1 MTNLA
6 TASNAVPQRA
16 AARLNLAQVPGA
28 RQLLLLIGIA
38 AAVAV
43 GVAIVL
49 WSRSPSY
56 ALLYANLDEKDA
68 AQVVQA
74 LQAAGEPYQLGG
86 SGGAV
91 FVPSADI
98 ASLRLKLAAQ
108 GLPRGS
114 AESAAAA
121 AESPFGMSDFAE
133 KARYQQSLENDL
145 ANTIASLQS
154 VKSARVHLALPK
166 TSAFIRDR
174 RPASASVVVT
184 LYSGRR
190 LDPSQV
196 GAIVHLVASSVPDL
210 DPRQVSVIDQQGQLL
225 TAGDGGS
232 AADVADS
239 RFRLMQ
245 SVEDAYA
252 ARVEE
257 LLTPLIGAGRVR
269 AQVVA
274 DMDFTE
280 TEKTSEIFDH
290 DKPALRSE
298 QVSSEQ
304 HRDGGGDAQGIPGAL
319 SNQPPST
326 PAQPT
331 AANPAAGAAAQPA
344 AATTQT
350 AAAAP
355 TESNSSATRNYELDR
370 TISHTRAPV
379 GAIRRLTV
387 AVVVDNKQAV
397 DADGNAKSTPIGK
410 AELAQMTELV
420 KNAVGFDAARG
431 DNVSLVNV
439 PFHTEPAADVPG
451 TPLLSRPGVRDA
463 IKQGL
468 GALVLLVLMFGVL
481 RPLFRSL
488 VGPAAPRRAAPAPA
502 LPAAVDEPAPDR
514 LTLAAAPAGAQAPLD
529 YDQKVTLAK
538 RMVSQ
543 DPKQVAQVVKSWVAE
558 DGG

>member
-16 AARLNLAQVPGA
+16 AARINLAQLPGA
-28 RQLLLLIGIA
+28 RQLLLLVGIA

-86 SGGAV
+86 SGGSV
-91 FVPSADI
+91 FVPSADVT
-98 ASLRLKLAAQ
+98 SLRLKLAAQ

-121 AESPFGMSDFAE
+121 ADSPFGMSDFAE
-133 KARYQQSLENDL
+133 KARYQQGLENDL

-166 TSAFIRDR
+166 ASAFIRDR

-184 LYSGRR
+184 LYPGRR

-232 AADVADS
+232 AADVADA

-257 LLTPLIGAGRVR
+257 LLTPLVGAGRVR

-280 TEKTSEIFDH
+280 TEKTSETFDH

-304 HRDGGGDAQGIPGAL
+304 RRDGGGEAQGIPGAL

-344 AATTQT
+344 AAATQ

-355 TESNSSATRNYELDR
+355 TESSSAATRNYELDR

-379 GAIRRLTV
+379 GAIRRLSV

-397 DADGNAKSTPIGK
+397 DAQGASKSVPIGK

-431 DNVSLVNV
+431 DSVSVVNV

-451 TPLLSRPGVRDA
+451 TPLLSRPGVRDV

-502 LPAAVDEPAPDR
+502 LPAAEPAPDR
-514 LTLAAAPAGAQAPLD
+514 LTLGAAPAAAQAPLD

>member
-1 MTNLA
+1 MTDLA
-6 TASNAVPQRA
+6 AASNAIPQRA
-16 AARLNLAQVPGA
+16 AARLNLAQFPGA
-28 RQLLLLIGIA
+28 RQLLLLVGIA

-49 WSRSPSY
+49 WSRAPSY
-56 ALLYANLDEKDA
+56 ALLYANLDDKDA

-86 SGGAV
+86 SGGSV

-114 AESAAAA
+114 AGSSAAAGA
-121 AESPFGMSDFAE
+121 DSPFGMSDFAE
-133 KARYQQSLENDL
+133 KARYQQGLESDL
-145 ANTIASLQS
+145 ASTIASLQS
-154 VKSARVHLALPK
+154 VKNARVHLALPK
-166 TSAFIRDR
+166 ASAFIRER
-174 RPASASVVVT
+174 RPASASVVVS
-184 LYSGRR
+184 LYPGRR

-225 TAGDGGS
+225 TTGDGG

-257 LLTPLIGAGRVR
+257 LLTPLVGAGRVR

-280 TEKTSEIFDH
+280 TEKTSETYDH

-304 HRDGGGDAQGIPGAL
+304 RRDGTAGAQGIPGAL

-331 AANPAAGAAAQPA
+331 AANPAAAKPA
-344 AATTQT
+344 AGEAQT

-355 TESNSSATRNYELDR
+355 GESSSAATRNYELDR

-379 GAIRRLTV
+379 GAIRRLSV
-387 AVVVDNKQAV
+387 AVVVDNKQV
-397 DADGNAKSTPIGK
+397 TDAEGASKSEPLGK
-410 AELAQMTELV
+410 AELAQMNELV

-431 DNVSLVNV
+431 DSVSVVNV
-439 PFHTEPAADVPG
+439 PFHSDPAADLPG
-451 TPLLSRPGVRDA
+451 TPILDRPGVRDV

-488 VGPAAPRRAAPAPA
+488 VGPSAPRRAGAAAA
-502 LPAAVDEPAPDR
+502 LPAAAGADEPAPDR
-514 LTLAAAPAGAQAPLD
+514 LSLGAATPAAQAQLD